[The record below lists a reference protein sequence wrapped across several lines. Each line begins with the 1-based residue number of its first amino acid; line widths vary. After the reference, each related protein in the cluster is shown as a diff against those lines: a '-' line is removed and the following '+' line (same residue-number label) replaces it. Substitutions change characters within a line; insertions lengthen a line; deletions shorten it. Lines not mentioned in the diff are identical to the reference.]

1 MNSKSRTQNSVRNTI
16 YGLIVVLLNVV
27 ISFATR
33 TFLVKCLGIEVLGLN
48 GLFTEVIAMMS
59 LAELGVGM
67 AIVYSL
73 YQPLYKSDYKKISQ
87 LMSLFRSAY
96 LFIALGTFIIGIL
109 MLPFIHL
116 LITDIDYP
124 LIYIRFIFFLFVINT
139 SCSYL
144 FSYKTALLNADQK
157 QYIVSI
163 YTALIKLLFSGI
175 IIALLII
182 TKNYILFLVI
192 NIFQVVVANL
202 LVSRYVDNH
211 YSFLN
216 YEEKLEKC
224 ERKEVFENIK
234 NIFIKK
240 LSGVI
245 TTSTDNILIST
256 LVSTIQ
262 VGYYSNYVML
272 FSPIKIFRSQLTNS
286 ITASIGNLS
295 VSESPDKCIVV
306 LKRLTFLYFG
316 FSCIVSTV
324 LLAVSN
330 VFITIW
336 LGSEFVMGTTIVSIA
351 ILNLFLDICGVPLWQ
366 YLEVSGLFRQDK
378 NIAILGSVVNIIV
391 SIIFGIKIGV
401 AGIFLGTVCTQII
414 QFILKTRLL
423 FDKKYNLSS
432 TSYFLMLLKV
442 FLGFLIAFVVQI
454 FFISELYFNDIYT
467 ELFMKFILALSESLL
482 ICFVLFRN
490 SSELSYCL
498 ELICSYFKRNK
509 K

>member
-1 MNSKSRTQNSVRNTI
+1 M
-16 YGLIVVLLNVV
+16 
-27 ISFATR
+27 
-33 TFLVKCLGIEVLGLN
+33 
-48 GLFTEVIAMMS
+48 
-59 LAELGVGM
+59 
-67 AIVYSL
+67 
-73 YQPLYKSDYKKISQ
+73 
-87 LMSLFRSAY
+87 
-96 LFIALGTFIIGIL
+96 
-109 MLPFIHL
+109 
-116 LITDIDYP
+116 
-124 LIYIRFIFFLFVINT
+124 
-139 SCSYL
+139 
-144 FSYKTALLNADQK
+144 
-157 QYIVSI
+157 
-163 YTALIKLLFSGI
+163 
-175 IIALLII
+175 
-182 TKNYILFLVI
+182 VI

-306 LKRLTFLYFG
+306 LKRLTFLHFG

-467 ELFMKFILALSESLL
+467 RRLS
-482 ICFVLFRN
+482 I
-490 SSELSYCL
+490 
-498 ELICSYFKRNK
+498 
-509 K
+509 